1 MFNGVRPGNQREVSY
16 AKPVFFSGT
25 DATFSAIDL
34 SGLIYEGDEKY
45 SIIIWGWQ
53 SIYVASS
60 SSAKG
65 HMVLSMV
72 TENNGVHGMM
82 HASDDDNT
90 TVMLPQP
97 IILPEGSSLY
107 WKVLDPGM
115 SNNDL
120 CYHEVYLTKIRSSE

>member
-1 MFNGVRPGNQREVSY
+1 
-16 AKPVFFSGT
+16 
-25 DATFSAIDL
+25 
-34 SGLIYEGDEKY
+34 
-45 SIIIWGWQ
+45 
-53 SIYVASS
+53 
-60 SSAKG
+60 
-65 HMVLSMV
+65 V

-115 SNNDL
+115 SNSDL